1 MREILAKPRSVK
13 ELLGGRK
20 YGIDYYQREYKW
32 QTKQVSELIDDLS
45 SHFLADYKPIDER
58 RAVEGYSHYF
68 VGSVIMSRK
77 EAQDF
82 IVDGQQRLTTL
93 TLLLIY
99 LNNLQRG
106 RDDQVKIEELIF
118 SEKFAK
124 KSFNLDVDERVRA
137 MEALFGREDFD
148 ETDQP
153 ESVRNVV
160 LRYRDIED
168 LFPDELAEDAL
179 PYFLDWLTENV
190 HLVEITAF
198 SDDDAYTI
206 FETMN
211 DRGLSLSPT
220 DMLKGYLL
228 ANITDED
235 RRTAASKI
243 WKDRLAPLKEISR
256 EEDADFLK
264 TWLRSQYADSIRDR
278 KRGAAPRDFDRL
290 GTEFHR
296 WVRENQQRVG
306 LSSSEDYF
314 RFIEQDLNFYAR
326 QYRLLREASDHPVS
340 GLEPV
345 FYNAQLEFTHQYLV
359 LLSSLR
365 PSDSDEEIQ
374 RKLRV
379 TGSFLDILVA
389 RRLWNNRSI
398 AYSTMQY
405 AMFTYSRD
413 IRGLNADKLVA
424 TLRDKL
430 DAENE
435 TFTSNDRLAV
445 NQQNRRKL
453 HHLLARLVDYVERE
467 SRMAPHFVEYVT
479 GTGTEKYE
487 VEHIWAD
494 KFTRHKDEFSHEADF
509 QEYRNRF
516 GDLLLLPKS
525 FNASFG
531 AWPYE
536 KKREHYLSQNIL
548 AQSLH
553 EKCYERN
560 PGFLH
565 FIRDSG
571 LPFTAHH
578 EFKTA
583 DVGARQELY
592 RLLAEQVWSPDRLA
606 REAND

>member
-1 MREILAKPRSVK
+1 VREILAKPRSVK

-32 QTKQVSELIDDLS
+32 QTKQVTELIDDLS
-45 SHFLADYKPIDER
+45 SHFLEDYKPEDER
-58 RAVEGYSHYF
+58 REVEGYSHYF

-77 EAQDF
+77 DAQDY

-106 RDDQVKIEELIF
+106 RDDQVKIDELIF

-124 KSFNLDVDERVRA
+124 KSFNLDVEERLRA

-148 ETDQP
+148 EADQP
-153 ESVRNVV
+153 ESVRNIV

-168 LFPDELAEDAL
+168 LFPEELVGDAL

-228 ANITDED
+228 ANITDEN

-243 WKDRLAPLKEISR
+243 WKDRLAPLKEIGR

-296 WVRENQQRVG
+296 WVRENRERVG

-314 RFIEQDLNFYAR
+314 RFIELDLSFYAR
-326 QYRLLREASDHPVS
+326 QYRLLREASDRPVS
-340 GLEPV
+340 GLETV

-359 LLSSLR
+359 LLSPLR
-365 PSDSDEEIQ
+365 PTDGEEEIQ
-374 RKLRV
+374 RKLGV

-405 AMFTYSRD
+405 TMFTYSRD
-413 IRGLNADKLVA
+413 IRGLDLDTLVS
-424 TLRDKL
+424 TLGDKL
-430 DAENE
+430 DGEDE
-435 TFTSNDRLAV
+435 TFTSNDRLSV

-453 HHLLARLVDYVERE
+453 HHLLARLIDHVERE
-467 SRMAPHFVEYVT
+467 SRMAPHFLEYVT
-479 GTGTEKYE
+479 GTGMEKYE

-494 KFTRHKDEFSHEADF
+494 KFSRHKDEFAHEADF
-509 QEYRNRF
+509 QEYRNRL

-525 FNASFG
+525 FNASYG
-531 AWPYE
+531 ALPYD
-536 KKREHYLSQNIL
+536 KKHPHYYGQNIL

-553 EKCYERN
+553 EKCYDHN
-560 PGFLH
+560 PGFLQ
-565 FIRDSG
+565 FVDDSG
-571 LPFTAHH
+571 LPFAAHD
-578 EFKTA
+578 EFKKA
-583 DVGARQELY
+583 DIDARQELY
-592 RLLAEQVWSPDRLA
+592 RILAEQVWSADRLEQ
-606 REAND
+606 EATR